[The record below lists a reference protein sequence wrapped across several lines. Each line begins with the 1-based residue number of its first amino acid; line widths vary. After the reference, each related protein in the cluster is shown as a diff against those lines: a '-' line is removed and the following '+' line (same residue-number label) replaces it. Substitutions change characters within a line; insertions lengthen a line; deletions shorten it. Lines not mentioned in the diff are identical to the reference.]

1 VHVGVEIGPHSL
13 VAMRIGQRPRWAVC
27 AGWGRRPGNGG
38 LDQQRQE
45 LAVDSV
51 AAGKGGGGGRSPV
64 EVGRTDGVEGMAAS
78 APGKGSGVCCREA
91 RLPEEATGSRG
102 FDDLCDGGE

>member
-1 VHVGVEIGPHSL
+1 
-13 VAMRIGQRPRWAVC
+13 
-27 AGWGRRPGNGG
+27 
-38 LDQQRQE
+38 
-45 LAVDSV
+45 
-51 AAGKGGGGGRSPV
+51 V